1 MLAPVAARRERV
13 DHVADIH
20 RLPRPLSTN
29 WDWQLEGL
37 CKDMDSSQLFHPEG
51 ERGGPRRRRAEAAKK
66 ICARCPVLETCRQYA
81 LDAHEPY
88 GVWGG
93 LSEEERH
100 TMIMAARV
108 KRVS

>member
-1 MLAPVAARRERV
+1 M
-13 DHVADIH
+13 
-20 RLPRPLSTN
+20 
-29 WDWQLEGL
+29 
-37 CKDMDSSQLFHPEG
+37 
-51 ERGGPRRRRAEAAKK
+51 
-66 ICARCPVLETCRQYA
+66 LETCRQYA